1 METFCPRST
10 TAQYGYCPSG
20 AKPRRKKKNN
30 PESGTLSR
38 LLTIFAV
45 AFLLVDLVSIEGG
58 LGNASCQEAF
68 AIRVQYVSKK
78 SMIIS

>member
-10 TAQYGYCPSG
+10 TAYSGYCPSG

-45 AFLLVDLVSIEGG
+45 AFLLVDLVLSCSREV
-58 LGNASCQEAF
+58 LGHHYFYKITDNNN
-68 AIRVQYVSKK
+68 K
-78 SMIIS
+78 

>member
-10 TAQYGYCPSG
+10 TALEGYCPSG

-45 AFLLVDLVSIEGG
+45 AFLLVDLV
-58 LGNASCQEAF
+58 LSCSREKF
-68 AIRVQYVSKK
+68 SDITTFTK
-78 SMIIS
+78 